1 MFPLIFRIY
10 PLIWYNCQA
19 RPNRV
24 STKDRILAK
33 SLELFNE
40 GGARA
45 VGTTHI
51 GEALGMSPGNLYYHY
66 RNREEIVSALFDRL
80 EPEFRATL
88 TADLDPPLSPKRFAA
103 FYTQSFDVLWRY
115 RFFFGA
121 LVDLLRR
128 DPELA
133 ERYTAFQTWA
143 LKSLEAIAGQLVSDG
158 SMKEPPPPDGLKAVA
173 TNTWLIW
180 MNWIQFTQTTKADGS
195 ITRGD
200 LAQGAFQ
207 TFDILKPYLAPKF
220 RQAAID
226 ILAEAAG
233 EQTPLP

>member
-1 MFPLIFRIY
+1 M
-10 PLIWYNCQA
+10 N
-19 RPNRV
+19 
-24 STKDRILAK
+24 TKARILDK

-40 GGARA
+40 GGARS

-66 RNREEIVSALFDRL
+66 RNREEIVAALFDRL
-80 EPEFRATL
+80 EPEFRAAL
-88 TADLDPPLSPKRFAA
+88 TADLTPPLSPKRFAA
-103 FYTQSFDVLWRY
+103 FYTLSFDILWRY

-128 DPELA
+128 DEQLA
-133 ERYTAFQTWA
+133 ARYDSFQSWA
-143 LKSLEAIAGQLVSDG
+143 LHSLEAIAAQLVKDG
-158 SMKEPPPPDGLKAVA
+158 SMEKPPGPDGLTSVA

-180 MNWIQFTQTTKADGS
+180 MNWIRFLQTTKQDKS

-207 TFDILKPYLAPKF
+207 TFDILKPYLTPGF
-220 RQAAID
+220 RRAATKIMSD
-226 ILAEAAG
+226 AAKEA
-233 EQTPLP
+233 TPMAS

>member
-1 MFPLIFRIY
+1 
-10 PLIWYNCQA
+10 
-19 RPNRV
+19 
-24 STKDRILAK
+24 
-33 SLELFNE
+33 
-40 GGARA
+40 
-45 VGTTHI
+45 
-51 GEALGMSPGNLYYHY
+51 MSPGNLYYHY
-66 RNREEIVSALFDRL
+66 RNREEIVAALFDRL
-80 EPEFRATL
+80 EPEFRSAL

-143 LKSLEAIAGQLVSDG
+143 LQSLEAIAGQLVSDG
-158 SMKEPPPPDGLKAVA
+158 SMEAPPPPDGLKAVA

-180 MNWIQFTQTTKADGS
+180 MNWIRYLQTTKQDQD

-200 LAQGAFQ
+200 LAQGAFL
-207 TFDILKPYLAPKF
+207 TFDILKPYLAPSF
-220 RQAAID
+220 RRAATK
-226 ILAEAAG
+226 ILAGATKEA
-233 EQTPLP
+233 TPLA